1 MKEGKPGRRQSLPE
15 NFHTAVH
22 TGQWEASQ
30 DRVASMHNSSPEGLS
45 SETPDMKNCPLTRP
59 HLCQSPKG
67 RSGGKNRTALIQ
79 GAIMGLAKKHGTRE
93 ISRNPQR

>member
-15 NFHTAVH
+15 NFHTAMH

-45 SETPDMKNCPLTRP
+45 SETPDYEELPTD
-59 HLCQSPKG
+59 QTTSV
-67 RSGGKNRTALIQ
+67 S
-79 GAIMGLAKKHGTRE
+79 
-93 ISRNPQR
+93 ISQRKIRK